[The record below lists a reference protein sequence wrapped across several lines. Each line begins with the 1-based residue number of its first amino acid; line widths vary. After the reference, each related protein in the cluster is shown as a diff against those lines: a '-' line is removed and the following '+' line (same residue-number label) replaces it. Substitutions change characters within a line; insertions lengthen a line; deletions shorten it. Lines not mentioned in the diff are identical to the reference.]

1 MSEDRIGRRNAKLSE
16 KLHDAVFPVLI
27 LHNLHHR
34 FRFCDVGADAQRM
47 IIGKPPELSEQLGR
61 GVDRWSIGAGHKPQT
76 VSILVLTQKVLDL
89 SKCLLGLFL
98 RAIRYDL
105 APIHDRAHEH
115 SSHAR
120 IGSAAHVVD
129 GSNKWCWQRRL
140 TPRARPVRDPAKLLT

>member
-1 MSEDRIGRRNAKLSE
+1 MSEDRSGRRNVELSK
-16 KLHDAVFPVLI
+16 KLHDAVVPVLI
-27 LHNLHHR
+27 LHNLYHR
-34 FRFCDVGADAQRM
+34 LRFCEVGADAQGM

-61 GVDRWSIGAGHKPQT
+61 GVDRRSIGAGHKPQT

-105 APIHDRAHEH
+105 APIHDRAREH

-120 IGSAAHVVD
+120 ILD
-129 GSNKWCWQRRL
+129 
-140 TPRARPVRDPAKLLT
+140 RPNCLEGAV